1 MAKTIRVKC
10 THSIAPKFAEN
21 NMYNVRVNDEGQM
34 SVTVFCKAEN
44 KKKRIEL
51 SMSVCGEIFVSG
63 VGGVVA
69 AKFVELKTKTLKCI
83 ALDHKNPV
91 KKSFTVGKRYQV
103 ESGRALGG
111 VAGYIFDNEGCRW
124 TLFREEV
131 GFSIAD
137 GTTFEAKYL

>member
-10 THSIAPKFAEN
+10 THSIAPKFVEN
-21 NMYNVRVNDEGQM
+21 NMYRVSVNEDGRM
-34 SVTVFCKAEN
+34 TVTVHCKAEN
-44 KKKRIEL
+44 KKKRIDL
-51 SMSVCGEIFVSG
+51 SVGVCGQIFLSG
-63 VGGVVA
+63 YNGVVA
-69 AKFVELKTKTLKCI
+69 ATFVELKTKTLKCM
-83 ALDHKNPV
+83 ALDHKNSM

-111 VAGYIFDNEGCRW
+111 VAGYIFDNDGCRW